1 MADNNKQNLNADD
14 VLDLDPT
21 SFVDDVYNAVC
32 VGFCWFL
39 LQYSCCRDDPSIIPH
54 VSKTPCLER
63 VSSVMIGL
71 V

>member
-32 VGFCWFL
+32 AVFVGFL
-39 LQYSCCRDDPSIIPH
+39 LQYISCRGDPGII
-54 VSKTPCLER
+54 
-63 VSSVMIGL
+63 
-71 V
+71 